1 MKSVDGERVAA
12 LAARLE
18 LAPREVLALAARL
31 AAPGTPLDALR
42 LDAGIAAI
50 RRAPAAA
57 EAAADLA
64 LLGYAGYALDDVDH
78 ALSLV
83 WIGDDR
89 ERGP

>member
-12 LAARLE
+12 LAARLD

-31 AAPGTPLDALR
+31 AGPGTPLDALR

-57 EAAADLA
+57 AAAADLA
-64 LLGYAGYALDDVDH
+64 LLGYAGYALDDIDH
-78 ALSLV
+78 ALMLV
-83 WIGDDR
+83 WSGGER